1 MITCP
6 SLCTMSIE
14 KQIHTLKRELAGRY
28 QRDEEHHNLCGRK
41 IADTCV
47 EDAEELFSKMV
58 VADPDSIEIQD
69 ERLPYWATLWDAS
82 LVMAKI
88 LLTNDLLTPGESV
101 LELGC
106 GLGLVSAIA
115 SLKRARVTATDY
127 QPDAL
132 KFTRLNCLQIA
143 GIDPKVHLLDWREP
157 PGDQQFP
164 TLIGADLVYEPRFY
178 DPLIST
184 FDTLL
189 APNGRILF
197 SEPNRELGKPFF
209 DRLPNAGWTFTPVVE
224 QENATV
230 YEIRRNNEQ

>member
-1 MITCP
+1 
-6 SLCTMSIE
+6 MSIE
-14 KQIHTLKRELAGRY
+14 KNIHLLKRELAGRY
-28 QRDEEHHNLCGRK
+28 QLDEEHHNLCGRK
-41 IADTCV
+41 IAVTCV
-47 EDAEELFSKMV
+47 EDAEEIFSKMV
-58 VADPDSIEIQD
+58 IADPDSIEVQD

-88 LLTNDLLTPGESV
+88 LLTNDLLTPGEPV

-143 GIDPKVHLLDWREP
+143 GIEPDTRLIDWREP
-157 PGDQQFP
+157 PCDQQFP

-178 DPLIST
+178 DPLISC
-184 FDTLL
+184 FNALL
-189 APNGRILF
+189 APCGRILF

-209 DRLPNAGWTFTPVVE
+209 DRLPNAGWTFAPLIE
-224 QENATV
+224 EEKATV
-230 YEIRRNNEQ
+230 YELRRIDE